1 MEPILN
7 GRTLKAIQRSSHGL
21 SGRLFSRMHPFG
33 QEVIEVES
41 LFLALALNRQWLF
54 EADRRSAAWSGHGR
68 VVGESKRNNL
78 HVNASALSQLCQPD
92 SSLLQLNRSI
102 GSVDATLR
110 KDDQLLAIFKQVER
124 ESQGRQG
131 RFVLIDCKT
140 AKTVQKPSLQS

>member
-41 LFLALALNRQWLF
+41 LFLAFALNRQWLF

-78 HVNASALSQLCQPD
+78 HVDASALSQLCQPD
-92 SSLLQLNRSI
+92 SSLLQLNRCI

-110 KDDQLLAIFKQVER
+110 KHNQLLT
-124 ESQGRQG
+124 
-131 RFVLIDCKT
+131 VLK
-140 AKTVQKPSLQS
+140 